1 MIIKLKLSSLSAFMP
16 FRVQMKLMPLRYKQL
31 KTVTFFTDKCQEWAI
46 AIDILQEGKPDFPP

>member
-1 MIIKLKLSSLSAFMP
+1 
-16 FRVQMKLMPLRYKQL
+16 MKLMPLRYKQL